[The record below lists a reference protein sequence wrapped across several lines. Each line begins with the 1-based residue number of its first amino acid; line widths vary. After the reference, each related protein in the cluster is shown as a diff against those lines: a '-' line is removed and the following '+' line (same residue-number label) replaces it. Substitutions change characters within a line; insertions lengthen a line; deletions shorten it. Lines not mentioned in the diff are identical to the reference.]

1 MSTASGCIEIHLQ
14 NFSKQFCAGTGTT
27 GETNPVKP
35 VSEES

>member
-1 MSTASGCIEIHLQ
+1 MSGYLEIHLQ
-14 NFSKQFCAGTGTT
+14 NFSKQFYAGIGTT